1 MQLFVLLPL
10 QGPKDLQVS
19 LFQSLVLLL
28 FNYNPTISFED
39 IKAQINIEVSNTIPN
54 FVQSSGIFI
63 TYTFAGR

>member
-54 FVQSSGIFI
+54 FVQSSEIFI